1 MSKRKGVNVM
11 SDADK
16 AYALRLPMWLYKDI
30 EKLAQREMCSVN
42 NMMTVLLREAVAERG
57 MGQ

>member
-1 MSKRKGVNVM
+1 M